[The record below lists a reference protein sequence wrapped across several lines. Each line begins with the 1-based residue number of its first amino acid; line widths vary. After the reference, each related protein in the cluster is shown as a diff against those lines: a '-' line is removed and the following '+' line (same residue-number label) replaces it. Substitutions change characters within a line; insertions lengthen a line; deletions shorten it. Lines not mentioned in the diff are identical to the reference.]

1 MKRLVAVVCILFVG
15 AALGASTS
23 RSFSYL
29 PSNLNAPVTVTA
41 FEWRAACAKINCD
54 SLPFQNQI
62 SASLLT
68 ADPGTMGIFVR
79 CLARRDSAAKPIVP
93 GTEETILAG
102 ALGIVQEDARN
113 RFSAPSDRMV
123 VFLSISP
130 IGTAARVFGKDHFLL
145 AGDEDA
151 ASRREFPARARRAAQ
166 TGHW

>member
-68 ADPGTMGIFVR
+68 ADPCDKAVFVR
-79 CLARRDSAAKPIVP
+79 CLAHREPGAKPIES
-93 GTEETILAG
+93 GREESILASG
-102 ALGIVQEDARN
+102 LGIVQTDAIK
-113 RFSAPSDRMV
+113 RFSVPANRMV
-123 VFLSISP
+123 IFLSISP
-130 IGTAARVFGKDHFLL
+130 LGTAVRVFGKDHFLL
-145 AGDEDA
+145 AADEDA
-151 ASRREFPARARRAAQ
+151 TSRREFPSRARRAAQ